1 MPPLPSV
8 LPMMATTRSASM
20 TPSSMS
26 LASSDASLTLC
37 SGTLRTSIGAG
48 IAFLLDGGENG
59 AGVVTGD
66 GVGDVL
72 ERGDDGARAAS
83 LDETERGLD
92 LGAHAAERELPCR
105 GVLPQLRG
113 GDAAQRT
120 GRRCPEV
127 DHHVRDVGGDH
138 QGDGVD
144 LRGQDGGGQ
153 VLVDD
158 CLDATQ
164 RVPVLLV
171 VDDGDAAT
179 AGADDDETGCGE
191 RVDGGGVQ
199 DGQRLGRGDDAA
211 PATLAPV
218 LPDLAER
225 DEPFRLLAREEPA
238 DGLRGLLEGRV
249 VGG

>member
-92 LGAHAAERELPCR
+92 LGAHAAARELPCR

-120 GRRCPEV
+120 GRRRPEV
-127 DHHVRDVGGDH
+127 DHHVRDVSGDH
-138 QGDGVD
+138 EGVGVD
-144 LRGQDGGGQ
+144 LRSQDGGGQ

-158 CLDATQ
+158 CLDAAQ

-191 RVDGGGVQ
+191 RVDGGGAQ
-199 DGQRLGRGDDAA
+199 DGHGPGRGEEAA
-211 PATLAPV
+211 PTPPPPAP
-218 LPDLAER
+218 PDLPGGA
-225 DEPFRLLAREEPA
+225 EPFAR
-238 DGLRGLLEGRV
+238 
-249 VGG
+249 

>member
-26 LASSDASLTLC
+26 LASSTRRSRCAAGPCGPRSVRASL
-37 SGTLRTSIGAG
+37 S
-48 IAFLLDGGENG
+48 FLDGGENG

-92 LGAHAAERELPCR
+92 LGAHAAARELPCR

-120 GRRCPEV
+120 GRRRPEV
-127 DHHVRDVGGDH
+127 DHHV
-138 QGDGVD
+138 
-144 LRGQDGGGQ
+144 
-153 VLVDD
+153 
-158 CLDATQ
+158 
-164 RVPVLLV
+164 
-171 VDDGDAAT
+171 
-179 AGADDDETGCGE
+179 
-191 RVDGGGVQ
+191 
-199 DGQRLGRGDDAA
+199 
-211 PATLAPV
+211 
-218 LPDLAER
+218 
-225 DEPFRLLAREEPA
+225 
-238 DGLRGLLEGRV
+238 
-249 VGG
+249 